1 MRLGT
6 RARYAVTAI
15 VDLAS
20 TCGGAPVTLADI
32 AARQAISL
40 SYLEQLFARLRRC
53 GLVRSVRGPGGGYLL
68 ARPAE
73 ETSIAEIIAAVDE
86 PIHSSGCGGADAPA
100 GCRGGEGRCLTHDLW
115 DGLDRRIRRYLHTV
129 TVADVCCR
137 RLPPDEAAAHEVAR
151 DAIAA
156 APPDGAPQRIAAE

>member
-1 MRLGT
+1 MKLGT

-40 SYLEQLFARLRRC
+40 PYLEQLFARLRRC

-86 PIHSSGCGGADAPA
+86 PIHSSGCGGDDAPA
-100 GCRGGEGRCLTHDLW
+100 GCRGGQGRCLTHDLW
-115 DGLDRRIRRYLHTV
+115 DGLDRRIRHYLRTV

-137 RLPPDEAAAHEVAR
+137 RLPADETVVPGAAREATG
-151 DAIAA
+151 A
-156 APPDGAPQRIAAE
+156 APPDGVPPRIAAE